1 MVRLIIEI
9 VNEHISSKCHF
20 LCKCSYLNT
29 RGGKVRYLKLDIDW
43 RFSLGQISI
52 HTWQE
57 EVSLHQIFLSSW
69 EWLDGPHGCTLL
81 WHVLAVAWA
90 WCVMDRNIM
99 FNIFY
104 YQELF
109 WILVSQHHWELE
121 CKSPRCWLWTSSWT
135 GTWPWPWSPPW
146 SGRGALSQT
155 PPRSR
160 ASHGCSILQEY
171 FDITSLL
178 SSVTP
183 PYL

>member
-1 MVRLIIEI
+1 M
-9 VNEHISSKCHF
+9 
-20 LCKCSYLNT
+20 
-29 RGGKVRYLKLDIDW
+29 
-43 RFSLGQISI
+43 
-52 HTWQE
+52 
-57 EVSLHQIFLSSW
+57 SLHQIFLSSR

-90 WCVMDRNIM
+90 WCVMDRNIL

-104 YQELF
+104 YLELF

-183 PYL
+183 PYLYDINSNSPSGGMKDIVLSFSNLDNLTHWWNLTSSNSTLLLLPRPEIIW